1 VEKSR
6 PDKQKGK
13 LDESSFFSTAVFV
26 SKKSCKKKK
35 LYKPNYFTLL
45 LFFHFISIQQI
56 IEITQSR
63 ENQKNKEI
71 DLSFKKLIAI
81 LERMVWTVIRANGSL
96 IAHI

>member
-1 VEKSR
+1 MEKSR

-45 LFFHFISIQQI
+45 LSFYFISIQQI
-56 IEITQSR
+56 IEITQCR

-81 LERMVWTVIRANGSL
+81 LERMVWTVIRASGSL

>member
-1 VEKSR
+1 MNR
-6 PDKQKGK
+6 
-13 LDESSFFSTAVFV
+13 LSFQLQFLSLRNPA
-26 SKKSCKKKK
+26 KKKK

-45 LFFHFISIQQI
+45 LFFYFISIQQI
-56 IEITQSR
+56 IEITQCR

-81 LERMVWTVIRANGSL
+81 LERMVWTVIRADGSL

>member
-1 VEKSR
+1 MEKLR
-6 PDKQKGK
+6 PDEQKGK

-26 SKKSCKKKK
+26 SKKSCKKK
-35 LYKPNYFTLL
+35 LHKPNYFTLL

-56 IEITQSR
+56 IEITQCR
-63 ENQKNKEI
+63 GNQKNKEI
-71 DLSFKKLIAI
+71 DLSIKKLIAI